1 MIVIII
7 IIMIVMIVIIMVI
20 STFFE
25 GMYECQIST
34 EPKISKLYKLTIT
47 GDYDATAAADAGA
60 NAVADDDDATTAA
73 AGGQQ

>member
-1 MIVIII
+1 MIVII
-7 IIMIVMIVIIMVI
+7 VI

-47 GDYDATAAADAGA
+47 GDYDATAADADA
-60 NAVADDDDATTAA
+60 DATTAA
-73 AGGQQ
+73 ARGQQ

>member
-1 MIVIII
+1 MAITIITI
-7 IIMIVMIVIIMVI
+7 ITTITNNINMIVIIMVI

-47 GDYDATAAADAGA
+47 GDYDATAADADA
-60 NAVADDDDATTAA
+60 DATTAA
-73 AGGQQ
+73 ARGQQ